1 MTNVKTVYIGL
12 GSNLGDRKQN
22 IDKALEILAQTDN
35 IKLLRVSELI
45 ETTPLAG
52 NEQPNYL
59 NTVAEIQTTLS
70 AQQIHSKTLAIEA
83 GLGRTRNVKW
93 SPRTIDLDILFFG
106 DEIINQPSLTIPH
119 PQLHLRSFVLKGLS
133 ELNPVLEH
141 PVMKVSVQ
149 QLLSR
154 LNGCDFIP
162 DADSPKLISVAGI
175 IGVGKTTLAQRLASL
190 LDGTLLLE
198 PYDKNP
204 FMPDV
209 YAGKTDLA
217 LDSQLFFLTH
227 RLEQLAPDALQNH
240 KAFITDYIF
249 DKELIYA
256 NRQLNQTQL
265 ELYHKIYNSFVS
277 KVSAPV
283 LVIYLTDTAQNC
295 LDRIHRRN
303 RRYEQGI
310 ELTFLDA
317 LNSDYQ
323 QLFSEWKTSPVIR
336 IDASQL
342 DYEND
347 SYFEHLT
354 KQIKC
359 YIDVKA
365 TPQPLNPVKA

>member
-1 MTNVKTVYIGL
+1 MTDAKIVYVGL

-35 IKLLRVSELI
+35 IELLRISEVV
-45 ETTPLAG
+45 ETAPLAG
-52 NEQPNYL
+52 DDQPNYL
-59 NTVAEIQTTLS
+59 NTVSEIKTSLS
-70 AQQIHSKTLAIEA
+70 AQQLHSKTLAIET

-106 DEIINQPSLTIPH
+106 DEIISQPSLTIPH
-119 PQLHLRSFVLKGLS
+119 PQLHLRSFVLKGLN
-133 ELNPVLEH
+133 ELSPALEH
-141 PVMKVSVQ
+141 PVMKVSIQ
-149 QLLSR
+149 QLFSR

-162 DADSPKLISVAGI
+162 NADSPKLISVAGI

-190 LDGTLLLE
+190 IGGALLLE

-204 FMPDV
+204 FMPEV

-227 RLEQLAPDALQNH
+227 RLEQLAPDVLQNQ
-240 KAFITDYIF
+240 KTYITDYIF
-249 DKELIYA
+249 EKELIYA

-265 ELYHKIYNSFVS
+265 DLYYGIYNSLSS
-277 KVSAPV
+277 KVTAPV
-283 LVIYLTDTAQNC
+283 LAIYLTDTVQSC
-295 LDRIHRRN
+295 LDRIHSRN
-303 RRYEQGI
+303 RRYEQAI

-323 QLFSEWKTSPVIR
+323 RLFSQWKTSPVIR

-342 DYEND
+342 DNEND
-347 SYFEHLT
+347 SYFEHLI

-359 YIDVKA
+359 YIDVKV
-365 TPQPLNPVKA
+365 TPQLLSTVKA

>member
-1 MTNVKTVYIGL
+1 MTDAKIVYVGL

-35 IKLLRVSELI
+35 IELI
-45 ETTPLAG
+45 RTSEPIETAALAG
-52 NEQPNYL
+52 DDQPNYL
-59 NTVAEIQTTLS
+59 NTVSEIKTSLS
-70 AQQIHSKTLAIEA
+70 AQQLHSKTLAIEA

-106 DEIINQPSLTIPH
+106 DEIINQPNLTIPH
-119 PQLHLRSFVLKGLS
+119 PQLHLRSFVLGGLN
-133 ELNPVLEH
+133 ELSPALEH

-149 QLLSR
+149 ELLSR
-154 LNGCDFIP
+154 LNGCDFVP
-162 DADSPKLISVAGI
+162 DPACPKLISIAGV
-175 IGVGKTTLAQRLASL
+175 IGVGKTTLAERLASL
-190 LDGTLLLE
+190 LDCTLLLE

-204 FMPDV
+204 FMPEV

-227 RLEQLAPDALQNH
+227 RLEQLAADALRNQ
-240 KAFITDYIF
+240 KTYITDYIF

-256 NRQLNQTQL
+256 KRQLNDTQL
-265 ELYHKIYNSFVS
+265 ELYNKIYNSLSS
-277 KVSAPV
+277 KVTAPV
-283 LVIYLTDTAQNC
+283 LAIYLTDTVQSC
-295 LDRIHRRN
+295 LDRIHSRN
-303 RRYEQGI
+303 RRYEQAI

-323 QLFSEWKTSPVIR
+323 RLFSEWKTSPVIR

-354 KQIKC
+354 EQIKC

-365 TPQPLNPVKA
+365 TPQPLNTVKA

>member
-1 MTNVKTVYIGL
+1 MTNAKIVYIGL
-12 GSNLGDRKQN
+12 GSNLGDSRQN
-22 IDKALEILAQTDN
+22 IDKALKILAETDN
-35 IKLLRVSELI
+35 IELLRASEVI
-45 ETTPLAG
+45 ETAPLAG
-52 NEQPNYL
+52 DDQPNYL

-70 AQQIHSKTLAIEA
+70 AQQLHSKTLALEA

-149 QLLSR
+149 ELFSR
-154 LNGCDFIP
+154 LNGSDFIP
-162 DADSPKLISVAGI
+162 DAACPKLISIAGI
-175 IGVGKTTLAQRLASL
+175 IGVGKTTIAQRLASL

-240 KAFITDYIF
+240 KACITDYIF

-256 NRQLNQTQL
+256 NRRLNQIQL
-265 ELYHKIYNSFVS
+265 ELYCRIYSSFVS
-277 KVSAPV
+277 KVTAPV
-283 LVIYLTDTAQNC
+283 LVIYLTDTVQNC
-295 LDRIHRRN
+295 LNRIHRRN

-310 ELTFLDA
+310 ELSFLDV

-323 QLFSEWKTSPVIR
+323 RLFSEWKASPVIR
-336 IDASQL
+336 INASQL

-354 KQIKC
+354 KQITY
-359 YIDVKA
+359 YIDVKT

>member
-1 MTNVKTVYIGL
+1 MTDARTVYIGL

-22 IDKALEILAQTDN
+22 IDKVLKILAETDN
-35 IKLLRVSELI
+35 IQLIRSSEVV
-45 ETTPLAG
+45 ETVPLAG
-52 NEQPNYL
+52 DDQPNYL
-59 NTVAEIQTTLS
+59 NTVAEIKTSLS
-70 AQQIHSKTLAIEA
+70 AQQLHSKTLAIEA

-106 DEIINQPSLTIPH
+106 DEIVNQPSLTIPH

-133 ELNPVLEH
+133 ELNPALEH
-141 PVMKVSVQ
+141 PVMKVSIQ

-162 DADSPKLISVAGI
+162 DADSPKLISIAGI

-190 LDGTLLLE
+190 IDGTLLLE
-198 PYDKNP
+198 PYDTNP

-227 RLEQLAPDALQNH
+227 RIEQLAHDALRN
-240 KAFITDYIF
+240 KKTYITDYIF

-256 NRQLNQTQL
+256 NRQLSQIQL
-265 ELYHKIYNSFVS
+265 GLYYRIYDSLFSKIT
-277 KVSAPV
+277 APM
-283 LVIYLTDTAQNC
+283 LVIYLTDTVQNC
-295 LDRIHRRN
+295 LDRIHQRN
-303 RRYEQGI
+303 RRYEQGL
-310 ELTFLDA
+310 ELFFLDA
-317 LNSDYQ
+317 LDSDYQ

-336 IDASQL
+336 IDALQL

-347 SYFEHLT
+347 FYFEQLT
-354 KQIKC
+354 EQIKC

-365 TPQPLNPVKA
+365 TPQPLSTVKA